1 MEIYF
6 SGYEEG
12 AGMGHRERFD
22 TRAVAEHADW
32 TNGDVVAP
40 IHLSSTYQLP
50 GIDPEMSL
58 EDVDPDAGEF
68 LYGRLSNPTRHAVE
82 KQVADLEGGE
92 MAFAFASG
100 TAAIATA
107 VFSAVESGDRIVAFD
122 DLYAG
127 TRRMFEELFDAR
139 LGFDIEFVDARETT
153 QVAEAVDDET
163 GLVWM
168 ETPTNPLMRLC
179 DIAAIADIAADH
191 DAIFGVDNTF
201 ASPCFQRPLELGAD
215 LVAHST
221 TKYMNGHSDGV
232 GGTLITDDPHVAEA
246 VGFNQQV
253 ALGSQMPPFDAYL
266 LSRGLKTLG
275 LRMRQHEANAMELA
289 AFLESHDQVADVYY
303 PGLESHSQHELAAEQ
318 MDGFGG
324 VLTFELHGGIDASQ
338 RFLGAI
344 ETMNLAV
351 SLGGVETLVN
361 HPATMT
367 HEPLGSARRA
377 EIGISD
383 SMFRISVGI
392 EDVRDL
398 KADFERGFAALE
410 ATTTPS

>member
-1 MEIYF
+1 MD
-6 SGYEEG
+6 
-12 AGMGHRERFD
+12 HRDRFD
-22 TRAVAEHADW
+22 TRAVAEHVDW
-32 TNGDVVAP
+32 TSGDVVAP

-82 KQVADLEGGE
+82 KQVADLEDGE

-107 VFSAVESGDRIVAFD
+107 VFSTVESGDRIVAFD

-127 TRRMFEELFDAR
+127 TRRMFEELFDVR
-139 LGFDIEFVDARETT
+139 LGFDVEFVDARETA
-153 QVAEAVDDET
+153 QVAEAVDDDT

-179 DIAAIADIAADH
+179 DIAAIAEIAADH
-191 DAIFGVDNTF
+191 DAAFGVDNTF

-232 GGTLITDDPHVAEA
+232 GGTLVTDDPYIAEA

-289 AFLESHDQVADVYY
+289 AFLDDHEHVEKVYY
-303 PGLESHSQHELAAEQ
+303 PGLESHPQHELAAEQ

-324 VLTFELHGGIDASQ
+324 VLTFELHGGLDAAQ
-338 RFLGAI
+338 RFLGEI

-367 HEPLGSARRA
+367 HEPLGPTRRA
-377 EIGISD
+377 ELGISD

-410 ATTTPS
+410 ATTTPR